1 MQSFRRIHTALA
13 LAAAMCFASFGAV
26 ASDAL
31 ITVSYL
37 VASDSYPVES
47 VKLTAQ
53 LVAQADEQVAGSLRS
68 DLRKDGHGYRLASAD
83 EYGLAGS
90 PVHRTV

>member
-1 MQSFRRIHTALA
+1 MRMFRSILGSAAMAL
-13 LAAAMCFASFGAV
+13 AMCFASFGAV

-37 VASDSYPVES
+37 VAADSYPVES

-53 LVAQADEQVAGSLRS
+53 LVAQGDEQVVSSLRS
-68 DLRKDGHGYRLASAD
+68 DLRKDGHGFRLASAD
-83 EYGLAGS
+83 EYDGLGE
-90 PVHRTV
+90 HRTV

>member
-1 MQSFRRIHTALA
+1 MQSFRRFIGTFA
-13 LAAAMCFASFGAV
+13 LAAAMCVASFGAV

-53 LVAQADEQVAGSLRS
+53 LVAQGDEQVASSLRS
-68 DLRKDGHGYRLASAD
+68 DLRKDGHGFRLASAD
-83 EYGLAGS
+83 DYESFGE
-90 PVHRTV
+90 HRTV